1 MNMIF
6 KRRSVRNYLP
16 DPIEKE
22 KIEIILRAGMQ
33 APSARN
39 QRPWRFL
46 VVQDRKELE
55 RLAEAAP
62 NLRRL
67 NEVPAA
73 IFTFFDKENLL
84 SPLFV
89 QQDLSSATQNMLL
102 QAAELGIGTC
112 WHGLYPNTERTE
124 LVNKALGT
132 PNNLEVFSVITLGYP
147 KDPNALHFVDRFEP
161 EKVYYEKF

>member
-67 NEVPAA
+67 NEAPAA
-73 IFTFFDKENLL
+73 IFTFSIRKTFFL
-84 SPLFV
+84 
-89 QQDLSSATQNMLL
+89 
-102 QAAELGIGTC
+102 
-112 WHGLYPNTERTE
+112 
-124 LVNKALGT
+124 
-132 PNNLEVFSVITLGYP
+132 
-147 KDPNALHFVDRFEP
+147 RFLCNRI
-161 EKVYYEKF
+161 